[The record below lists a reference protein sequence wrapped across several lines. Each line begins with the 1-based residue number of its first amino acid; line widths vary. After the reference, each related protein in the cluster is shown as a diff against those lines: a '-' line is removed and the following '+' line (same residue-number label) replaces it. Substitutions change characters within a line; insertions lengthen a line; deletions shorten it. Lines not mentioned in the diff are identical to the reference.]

1 MLLVGTWRTKI
12 NQVNKVDD
20 FHSTN
25 FIIII
30 NSQSPDSHWQ
40 KPALK
45 TSTFESVY
53 SGKLTWSDH
62 VRPWQLS

>member
-30 NSQSPDSHWQ
+30 NSQSPDSH
-40 KPALK
+40 
-45 TSTFESVY
+45 
-53 SGKLTWSDH
+53 
-62 VRPWQLS
+62 

>member
-12 NQVNKVDD
+12 YQVNKVDD

-30 NSQSPDSHWQ
+30 NSQSPDSH
-40 KPALK
+40 
-45 TSTFESVY
+45 
-53 SGKLTWSDH
+53 
-62 VRPWQLS
+62 